1 MPGASETWTN
11 DSLHQRRVGLGRG
24 HGEGTFDFIGVG
36 AALQSRHYDLC
47 IQDDLVGR
55 EALNSDITMQSTI
68 EYHQLLVGAMDA
80 DHNNPNRDF
89 DEIVV
94 GNRWSHKD
102 LNSYIRESEPFF
114 RFTTHSAL
122 GGCCTLHPIGQ
133 PIFPESFGLEKL
145 LAYKKRLGSYFFS
158 CQFLNFPIDPS
169 KAKFNMG
176 DFRVFHYEQ
185 VGGAI
190 ANPKGLGIG
199 QTPHQNRTAIRH
211 HVAEGD
217 VIEDVFPRN
226 LDRFLIVDPNHAGHH
241 ATGKVGTGGRCRHA
255 AIVSGVQ
262 RYPRRIYLLDMW
274 ADDCSVDAFIEK
286 IFGLALKWK
295 LNKIYIEAVGAQK
308 FLTYHMRYFI
318 SENKLKYP
326 QLTGITI
333 EELKTPNNAGAKIER
348 IDNMVPLVERHEV
361 WLPFAGNEVE
371 KFREEAESYGQAR
384 GLIDLLDVFGYGPQ
398 VWKFDLVNQDEL
410 NEFLTARLARWR
422 RGVSA
427 LA

>member
-1 MPGASETWTN
+1 
-11 DSLHQRRVGLGRG
+11 
-24 HGEGTFDFIGVG
+24 
-36 AALQSRHYDLC
+36 
-47 IQDDLVGR
+47 
-55 EALNSDITMQSTI
+55 MQGTI

-80 DHNNPNRDF
+80 HVDNPNRDF

-102 LNSYIRESEPFF
+102 LNSYIRESEPNFG
-114 RFTTHSAL
+114 FTTHSAL
-122 GGCCTLHPIGQ
+122 GGCCALHPIGL
-133 PIFPESFGLEKL
+133 PIFPEAFGLEKL

-176 DFRVFHYEQ
+176 DFRFFHYEQ
-185 VGGAI
+185 VSGAL
-190 ANPKGLGIG
+190 ANPKGLGYN
-199 QTPHQNRTAIRH
+199 QEPNQKRTVLRH
-211 HVAEGD
+211 HVYEGD
-217 VIEDVFPRN
+217 VIKDVFPRN

-241 ATGKVGTGGRCRHA
+241 TNGKVGTGGRCRHA

-262 RYPRRIYLLDMW
+262 RDPRRIYLLDMW
-274 ADDCSVDAFIEK
+274 ADDVSVDAFIEK
-286 IFGLALKWK
+286 IFSLALRWK
-295 LNKIYIEAVGAQK
+295 LNKIYVEAVGAQK

-318 SENKLKYP
+318 SENKYKYP
-326 QLTGITI
+326 QLSAITI
-333 EELKTPNNAGAKIER
+333 EELKTPNNAGAKTER
-348 IDNMVPLVERHEV
+348 IDNMVPLVERHEI
-361 WLPFAGNEVE
+361 WLPFAGNGVE
-371 KFREEAESYGQAR
+371 KFREEAESWGQSK

-410 NEFLTARLARWR
+410 NEFLSARLARWR